1 MLREV
6 ETLDG
11 TGRVAAASTNA
22 FAGSRDSV
30 EFEIARL
37 TWAVLDG
44 SASPLDRSRLA
55 DLVRLQHALRP
66 KASA

>member
-11 TGRVAAASTNA
+11 TGRISAASTNA
-22 FAGSRDSV
+22 FAGSCESV
-30 EFEIARL
+30 ESEINRL

-44 SASPLDRSRLA
+44 SASPTDRNRLA

-66 KASA
+66 KSG

>member
-11 TGRVAAASTNA
+11 TGRIAAASTNA
-22 FAGSRDSV
+22 FAGSCESA
-30 EFEIARL
+30 EFEINRL

-44 SASPLDRSRLA
+44 SASLYDRGRLA
-55 DLVRLQHALRP
+55 DLVRTQHATRP
-66 KASA
+66 KSV